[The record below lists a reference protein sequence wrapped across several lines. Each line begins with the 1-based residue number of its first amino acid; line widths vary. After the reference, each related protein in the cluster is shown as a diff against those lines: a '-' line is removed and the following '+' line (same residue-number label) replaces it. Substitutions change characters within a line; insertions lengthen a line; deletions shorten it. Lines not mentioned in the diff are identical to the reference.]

1 MNTKLKIFIAI
12 SIIGSYYAY
21 RNDSW
26 GYIMSLIPYLLAFAV
41 LLGVLVTLH
50 EFGHFIVARICN
62 VHVQRFS
69 IGMGPVFYKKY
80 DKHGTEFAL
89 SAVPLGGYVSMITNK
104 LIELEPESV
113 KGLSAEQLK
122 NTFDSKPKWQR
133 ASIMFAG
140 PLANFLLSIFI
151 FTTIFLN
158 TIDPQT
164 VPVVDSAN
172 QGISYTSNSS
182 FEPNDKIL
190 SINNTTVKDA
200 KDINLELLSYAGFS
214 GELNFLVSRS
224 TIEKPLN
231 IKVSVVDFLPTSESQ
246 KSPAE
251 YMGIDISYM
260 MMPIIGK
267 VLSGGAADQG
277 GLKSNDIVLKI
288 GSSNISF
295 ANDIRAVVSEN
306 PETDLEFKIN
316 REGEILYLPISI
328 GSQLNNE
335 EMVGI
340 LGVSFGTSRSF
351 GQSFSKGVYETYNL
365 SVKTL
370 QFIGKMLTGNMG
382 TENLSG
388 PIGIAQMAG
397 NTAQAGFLPFMYLM
411 ALLSISLA
419 VLNLLPIPVLDGG
432 QLTLLAVEAIRGKP
446 LPEKVENFIYTGG
459 AVLVM
464 MLMIFAVF
472 NDVSRF
478 I

>member
-1 MNTKLKIFIAI
+1 MA
-12 SIIGSYYAY
+12 IIGSYYAY
-21 RNDSW
+21 SSNSW
-26 GYIMSLIPYLLAFAV
+26 GYLFSLIPYLLAFAV
-41 LLGVLVTLH
+41 LLGVLVTIH
-50 EFGHFIVARICN
+50 EFGHFIVARMCN
-62 VHVQRFS
+62 VYVQRFS

-104 LIELEPESV
+104 LIELDPESV
-113 KGLSAEQLK
+113 KGLSEQQLK

-151 FTTIFLN
+151 FTAIFLN

-164 VPVVDSAN
+164 IPVIN
-172 QGISYTSNSS
+172 QTNQDISYTSSLT
-182 FEPNDKIL
+182 FEANDKII

-214 GELNFLVSRS
+214 GDLNFLISRPS
-224 TIEKPLN
+224 IENPLN
-231 IKVSVVDFLPTSESQ
+231 IKLSVIDFLPTSESQ
-246 KSPAE
+246 KDPTG
-251 YMGIDISYM
+251 YMGLDISYKM
-260 MMPIIGK
+260 QPIIGK

-277 GLKSNDIVLKI
+277 GLKSNDLVLKI

-295 ANDIRAVVSEN
+295 ANDIRTVISDN
-306 PETDLEFKIN
+306 PETNLEFKIN
-316 REGEILYLPISI
+316 RGGEILYLPITI
-328 GSQLNNE
+328 GSQKSNE
-335 EMVGI
+335 ETVGV
-340 LGVSFGTSRSF
+340 LGVSFGTSRSI

-432 QLTLLAVEAIRGKP
+432 QLTLLGIEAIRGKP
-446 LPEKVENFIYTGG
+446 LPEKAENIIYTGG
-459 AVLVM
+459 TVLVG
-464 MLMIFAVF
+464 MLMIFAIF
-472 NDVSRF
+472 NDISRF
-478 I
+478 F

>member
-1 MNTKLKIFIAI
+1 MTYLI
-12 SIIGSYYAY
+12 
-21 RNDSW
+21 
-26 GYIMSLIPYLLAFAV
+26 YILAFAI
-41 LLGVLVTLH
+41 LLGVLVTIH
-50 EFGHFIVARICN
+50 EFGHFIVARMCK

-104 LIELEPESV
+104 LIELEPEISDQ
-113 KGLSAEQLK
+113 LSEEQLQ

-151 FTTIFLN
+151 FTAIFLN

-164 VPVVDSAN
+164 VPVINNAN
-172 QGISYTSNSS
+172 QDITYNDILS
-182 FEPNDKIL
+182 FEANDKIL
-190 SINNTTVKDA
+190 SINNTIVKDA

-214 GELNFLVSRS
+214 GELDFLISRS
-224 TIEKPLN
+224 TSEEPLN
-231 IKVSVVDFLPTSESQ
+231 IKVRVVDFLPTSESQ

-251 YMGIDISYM
+251 YIGLDISFM
-260 MMPIIGK
+260 MQPIIGK

-277 GLKSNDIVLKI
+277 GLRPNDLILKI
-288 GSSNISF
+288 GSNNISF
-295 ANDIRAVVSEN
+295 ASDIRTVVSDS
-306 PETDLEFKIN
+306 PETNLEFKIN
-316 REGEILYLPISI
+316 RSGEILYLPITI
-328 GSQLNNE
+328 GSQVNNGE
-335 EMVGI
+335 SVGI
-340 LGVSFGTSRSF
+340 LGVSFGTSRSIA
-351 GQSFSKGVYETYNL
+351 QSFSKGVYETYNL
-365 SVKTL
+365 SLKTL

-432 QLTLLAVEAIRGKP
+432 QLTLLGIEAIRGKP
-446 LPEKVENFIYTGG
+446 LPEKAENIIYTGG
-459 AVLVM
+459 AVLVG
-464 MLMIFAVF
+464 MLMIFAIF
-472 NDVSRF
+472 NDISRF
-478 I
+478 L